1 METLIQDLRYSMRT
15 LRRSPGFTA
24 VAVLT
29 LTVGI
34 GANSAIFSAV
44 EVLLVRPLPYRD
56 ASRVA
61 FIQETRAVT
70 GLPSSV
76 SPLNYL
82 DWRSQ
87 SDTFD
92 AMAAVTFG
100 AATMTAGDATVPV
113 RGQRV
118 SADYFRVFGLTP
130 LLGRGF
136 RTGNNAPGAA
146 KVAIVSHHL
155 WSERFGSDRAVV
167 GRAIRID
174 GELFTIVGVMPT
186 SATVDFFRTELWTP
200 LSWNARTL
208 NRDFHSVSFAVVKLK
223 TGVSLAA
230 AQSQMDTIA
239 RRISRDHPATNKG
252 WGALVRPYADLWIT
266 TDFRRSLYLLLIAVA
281 AVLLIGCAN
290 LSNMTL
296 ARGLARERE
305 VMVRSALGASRLRLV
320 RQQLTENLVI
330 AAIGGAL
337 GVGLARVLLR
347 VLLRSV
353 AAYEMP
359 YDLPISIDGRVLT
372 FTGALSI
379 ACAITFGLVPSFSA
393 TRTASGQGLRAA
405 GRNATIGRTGRSWRS
420 ALIVSEVALAV
431 ALLSSAGLLVRSF
444 YRMQH
449 TDPGFVTTNIL
460 TAALPIAD
468 AQFPDRVQ
476 MNAYLER
483 IVARVQSLP
492 GVERVA
498 LTDALPMHW
507 PPYGTFFQVV
517 GRPAVERANRP
528 LCDLKTVSPS
538 YFSTVGLVRR
548 RGRLLNDEDRPG
560 FPLATVI
567 NETMARRYF
576 PREDP
581 LGHRLLMRQIV
592 AGPTAQFGPD
602 VSWEIVGVIADERF
616 TPFNDPTERPAMYVS
631 YRQSPTPFQLL
642 VVGSSV
648 DAASMTEPV
657 RKAVAEINREQAL
670 SDVMTLEQVMAESES
685 PDRLRTTL
693 IGTFALAATFL
704 SAIGVYGVIAFSVG
718 QRTREIGIRRALG
731 ATVANLQWLVG
742 RDVVGLTGVGA
753 VLGIGASIGL
763 SRFLAGFL
771 FGISATDPSTIAGTT
786 CLIAGLC
793 AAAAYLPTRRVV
805 GVDPIEALRAE

>member
-1 METLIQDLRYSMRT
+1 M
-15 LRRSPGFTA
+15 
-24 VAVLT
+24 
-29 LTVGI
+29 
-34 GANSAIFSAV
+34 
-44 EVLLVRPLPYRD
+44 PYRD
-56 ASRVA
+56 ANRVA

-82 DWRSQ
+82 DWRNQ
-87 SDTFD
+87 SDAFD

-100 AATMTAGDATVPV
+100 AATMTAGETTVPV

-136 RTGNNAPGAA
+136 IAGDDAAGAA

-155 WSERFGSDRAVV
+155 WSERFAMDRAVV

-174 GELFTIVGVMPT
+174 GQAFTIVGVMPA
-186 SATVDFFRTELWTP
+186 SATVDFFGTELWTP

-208 NRDFHSVSFAVVKLK
+208 NRDFHSVSFAVAKLK
-223 TGVSLAA
+223 TGISLEA

-239 RRISRDHPATNKG
+239 ARISRDHPGTNKG
-252 WGALVRPYADLWIT
+252 WGARVRPYADLWIT
-266 TDFRRSLYLLLIAVA
+266 SEFRQSLYLLLIAVA
-281 AVLLIGCAN
+281 VVLLIGCAN

-320 RQQLTENLVI
+320 RQMLTENLVI
-330 AAIGGAL
+330 AAIGGVL
-337 GVGLARVLLR
+337 GVGLAHMLLR
-347 VLLRSV
+347 VLLASV
-353 AAYEMP
+353 AAYEIP
-359 YDLPISIDGRVLT
+359 FDLPITIDGRVLT
-372 FTGALSI
+372 FTGALSV

-393 TRTASGQGLRAA
+393 TRAAFGPALRAA
-405 GRNATIGRTGRSWRS
+405 GRNATVTRAGRAWRC
-420 ALIVSEVALAV
+420 ALVVTEVALSV

-449 TDPGFVTTNIL
+449 TDPGFVTADIL
-460 TAALPIAD
+460 TAGLPIVD
-468 AQFPDRVQ
+468 SQFPDRVQ
-476 MNAYLER
+476 MNAYLDR
-483 IVARVQSLP
+483 IVSRVQALP

-517 GRPAVERANRP
+517 GRPAVERSNRP
-528 LCDLKTVSPS
+528 ICDFKTVSPS

-548 RGRLLNDEDRPG
+548 RGRFLDDGDGAG

-576 PREDP
+576 PNEDP

-602 VSWEIVGVIADERF
+602 VSWEIVGIIADERF
-616 TPFNDPTERPAMYVS
+616 TPFDDATERPAMYVS

-642 VVGSSV
+642 VVRSSV
-648 DAASMTEPV
+648 AAAMTEQV
-657 RKAVAEINREQAL
+657 RKAVSEINREQAF
-670 SDVMTLEQVMAESES
+670 SDVMTLDQVMAESES
-685 PDRLRTTL
+685 SDRLRTSL
-693 IGTFALAATFL
+693 IGTFALVAAFL
-704 SAIGVYGVIAFSVG
+704 SAIGVYGAIAFNIG
-718 QRTREIGIRRALG
+718 QRTREIGIRKALG
-731 ATVANLQWLVG
+731 ATVGNLQWLVA
-742 RDVVGLTGVGA
+742 RDLLALAGAGGIAGVL
-753 VLGIGASIGL
+753 VSIGV
-763 SRFLAGFL
+763 SRLLAGFL
-771 FGISATDPSTIAGTT
+771 FGISATDPPTLAGTT
-786 CLIAGLC
+786 CVIAGLC
-793 AAAAYLPTRRVV
+793 AVAAYLPTRRIVR
-805 GVDPIEALRAE
+805 VDPSEALRAE